1 MSTTPKRNAVNAG
14 AVSAEV
20 ADRVDAL
27 VASYPRDASRRIA
40 SRSSPFWSALTET
53 GSELW
58 LDTGDIDAAGQ
69 LWCDEFSALTTNN
82 TLLNKEVQKGTYDA
96 FISETAHQ
104 LTDLDE
110 RQRVIEIAF
119 VLNAVHALRLVDR
132 FDARVSVELHTA
144 MADDVA
150 AAVSYGKRYF
160 HLCPEHFIV
169 KVPLTASGLIATRE
183 LRAAGVPV
191 NFTLG
196 FSARHNYLATA
207 FARPSYVNVFLGR
220 LGAYIADN
228 KLGDGKLVGERTA
241 LASQAEIER
250 AGANHDE
257 PTLQIAASLRD
268 AGQVRDLAGIDV
280 FTMPTAV
287 AAAAEKE
294 LDGRFED
301 RRETRYSTRFSDAF
315 TEKAIRADTLWEI
328 SDEVEALVESLD
340 ESVPA
345 TAEGLVERAEA
356 CGCGDLFP
364 TLSDA
369 DRERIRGD
377 GKIPKHSAW
386 SDRIADGE
394 LAIDTLLNLAGLA
407 SFTQDQAALDDRIRR
422 LTAG

>member
-1 MSTTPKRNAVNAG
+1 MATSPQRNAVRVG
-14 AVSAEV
+14 IVSTDV
-20 ADRVDAL
+20 ADRVAAF
-27 VASYPRDASRRIA
+27 VASYPRDRAKPPAARAST
-40 SRSSPFWSALTET
+40 FWNALTET
-53 GSELW
+53 GTELW
-58 LDTGDIDAAGQ
+58 LDTGDLDAAAG
-69 LWCDEFSALTTNN
+69 LWCEEFSALTTNN

-96 FISETAHQ
+96 FIAETARQ

-110 RQRVIEIAF
+110 QQRVIEVAF

-144 MADDVA
+144 LADDVE
-150 AAVSYGKRYF
+150 AAVFYGKRYF
-160 HLCPEHFIV
+160 HLCPERFIV
-169 KVPLTASGLIATRE
+169 KVPLTPSGLLATRE

-220 LGAYIADN
+220 LGAYVADN
-228 KLGDGKLVGERTA
+228 KLGDGKLVGERAA
-241 LASQAEIER
+241 LASQAAIER
-250 AGANHDE
+250 AGADNDE

-294 LDGRFED
+294 LDGRFEYHRD
-301 RRETRYSTRFSDAF
+301 AQYATRFNDPA
-315 TEKAIRADTLWEI
+315 TEKAMRAETLWEI
-328 SDEVEALVESLD
+328 SDEVEALVESLE

-345 TAEGLVERAEA
+345 TADHLVERAHA

-364 TLSDA
+364 LLSEA
-369 DRERIRGD
+369 DRERIRVD
-377 GKIPKHSAW
+377 GKIPKHAAW
-386 SDRIADGE
+386 AERIAKGE
-394 LAIDTLLNLAGLA
+394 IAIDTLLNLAGLA

>member
-1 MSTTPKRNAVNAG
+1 MPAGIVSTDV
-14 AVSAEV
+14 AERV
-20 ADRVDAL
+20 AAL
-27 VASYPRDASRRIA
+27 VASYPRDRSQRIA
-40 SRSSPFWSALTET
+40 ARSSPFWSGLTET
-53 GSELW
+53 GTELW

-96 FISETAHQ
+96 FISETARQ

-110 RQRVIEIAF
+110 RQRVIEVAF

-132 FDARVSVELHTA
+132 FDSRVSVELHTA
-144 MADDVA
+144 MADDVES
-150 AAVSYGKRYF
+150 AVFYGKRYF

-294 LDGRFED
+294 LDGRFDD

-315 TEKAIRADTLWEI
+315 TEKAIRADSLWEI

-345 TAEGLVERAEA
+345 TAEGLVERAHA
-356 CGCGDLFP
+356 SGCGDLFP
-364 TLSDA
+364 NLSDA
-369 DRERIRGD
+369 DRERIRVD

-386 SDRIADGE
+386 SDRIADGG

-407 SFTQDQAALDDRIRR
+407 SFAQDQAALDDRIRR